1 MKLPVQDY
9 EKIICK
15 NGHKLV
21 TEVSCGEC
29 HQTLYWVN
37 IKEKFVICKGCNTVS
52 KISDKIICGECGAE
66 AVTIEEYEKFYQP
79 RGFLDNVLQYFRYK
93 Y

>member
-1 MKLPVQDY
+1 MA
-9 EKIICK
+9 
-15 NGHKLV
+15 
-21 TEVSCGEC
+21 EVSCGKC
-29 HQTLYWVN
+29 HETLYWVN
-37 IKEKFVICKGCNTVS
+37 TQEKFVICKGCNTVK
-52 KISDKIICGECGAE
+52 KITDEYFCGECGAE